1 MDFSC
6 YTLFIIEIL
15 KKQLNNGK
23 ILLDFLKDWTT
34 AMTVVFIAG
43 MSLANFFIIQA
54 ESRVPERYR
63 GFAERVNNLAQISTS
78 EFEANLDAGAF
89 YAGSPID
96 SDASAGGEETR
107 FIIVDGDTL
116 LNANNP
122 LSNIVPTRD
131 GLMIYKVQRGDTL
144 SRIAAN
150 FGISL
155 NTILWAN
162 ENLKASSLSPGKEI
176 VILPVTGVLHQV
188 QDGDTL
194 DAIANRYDVPVE
206 RILRSN
212 PSLLPSKLSSISSI
226 IIPNAKPMQSSQLAS
241 LTKLPNLAGFFSIP
255 TTGWNWGRLHNNN
268 AVDIANACGT
278 PVYAAAEGLVSE
290 SSDYGWNS
298 GYGSYVLIE
307 HPNGTKTKYAHNQK
321 NLVAV
326 GDYVAKGDQIAII
339 GNTGLTHGPTGCHLH
354 FEVFGARNPFTK

>member
-1 MDFSC
+1 
-6 YTLFIIEIL
+6 
-15 KKQLNNGK
+15 
-23 ILLDFLKDWTT
+23 
-34 AMTVVFIAG
+34 MTVVFIAG
-43 MSLANFFIIQA
+43 MSLVNFLIIRA
-54 ESRVPERYR
+54 ESRAPENYR
-63 GFAERVNNLAQISTS
+63 EFSDRLDSLARMNPSD
-78 EFEANLDAGAF
+78 FEANLDAGAF

-116 LNANNP
+116 LSANNP

-162 ENLKASSLSPGKEI
+162 ENLKASGLAPGKEI

-188 QDGDTL
+188 QEGDTL
-194 DAIANRYDVPVE
+194 DGIASQYNVSVE
-206 RILRSN
+206 RILRAN
-212 PSLLPSKLSSISSI
+212 PSLLPSKLDSSSSI
-226 IIPNAKPMQSSQLAS
+226 IIPSAQPIQGSRLAS
-241 LTKLPNLAGFFSIP
+241 LTKLPNLAGYFSIP

-278 PVYAAAEGLVSE
+278 PIYAAAEGLISE
-290 SSDYGWNS
+290 SSDYGWNG
-298 GYGSYVLIE
+298 GYGGYVLIE

-321 NLVAV
+321 NLVSV
-326 GDYVAKGDQIAII
+326 GDYVAKGDQIAVI

-354 FEVFGARNPFTK
+354 FEVFGARNPFIK